1 MIQRLL
7 PESLSADKNKKAITK
22 DGFLNSVYQCNIITV
37 DLKESMLSHR
47 HYRNIARSS

>member
-22 DGFLNSVYQCNIITV
+22 DGFLILYISVI
-37 DLKESMLSHR
+37 L
-47 HYRNIARSS
+47 